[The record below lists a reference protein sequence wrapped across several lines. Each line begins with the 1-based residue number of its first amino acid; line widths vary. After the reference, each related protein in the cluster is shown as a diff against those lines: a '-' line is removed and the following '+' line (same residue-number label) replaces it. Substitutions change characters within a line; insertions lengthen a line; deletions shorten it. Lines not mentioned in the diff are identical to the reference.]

1 MTGAV
6 AGMRG
11 GLGRVLLT
19 AFMLLAI
26 VPLAV
31 VSYLAIQRVRRDMGQ
46 AAVER
51 VDIVADAGAARLR
64 AWANDQRCVLA
75 LLAASPVFEEAVRRG
90 DWRDACR
97 ALVGEGMESYSL
109 LTGEGEQVWCGEPAS
124 LPISVTVPVG
134 MGGVVLVGY
143 PSPSSLAAALNSAQE
158 GEGARVFLVDRA
170 GELLLSVSGG
180 EVRHAD
186 GRNCWLR
193 EVDAG
198 EGEGGGCGVYADA
211 DGRPVVG
218 AYRYLPDL
226 QVTLVVE
233 QPQELARAREDDL
246 AAMLIGST
254 LAVALLTTVLAA
266 VITRQL
272 TSPIV
277 HLTMSAVKIASGDLS
292 QRVEVNRRDE
302 IGILAQAFNIMA
314 AELQSLY
321 EDLERKVEERT
332 RQLTDANRQLR
343 FQAMQLA
350 LSAEVG
356 RVATSILD
364 PDLLLRRVTDLILD
378 SYAQVYGVRYVAIF
392 LRDELGEWLELQA
405 FAGQRE
411 GRLPSRVAVGGADG
425 IGQAAVDGESRI
437 ELVDGGE
444 EVVVP
449 LRIGSRVIGVLELWC
464 ALDEGP
470 GRPDLGVLQS
480 LGDQI
485 SVAIENARVYAA
497 EREAVE
503 RLSRLDHIR
512 LESLSV
518 GSRELATELN
528 TIIGFS
534 RLILK
539 EADGPLTDMQRAD
552 VVAIYKSGFKLMGL
566 IDNVL
571 TLSELESGALQPERR
586 PVELAALL
594 DGVLAAARQRL
605 VDMPV
610 EWRGEGPLPPVVGDA
625 ALLRQAIL
633 SLVLS
638 AAEQVMQGRVFLCT
652 AAVDDGGMAAVMY
665 VGGGDMSAE
674 EALLRA
680 TTTPEANGGL
690 EKTGVGLALARRIV
704 SLHGGQMWFLFD
716 AEQGWSSVVKLPAAS
731 ILDFYKETGR

>member
-1 MTGAV
+1 MLGVGGKDKVTRAI

-31 VSYLAIQRVRRDMGQ
+31 VSYLAIQRVRRDMGR

-51 VDIVADAGAARLR
+51 VDIVADARATRLR
-64 AWANDQRCVLA
+64 AWVSEQRCALA
-75 LLAASPVFEEAVRRG
+75 LLAASPVFEGAVRREDWDVACQALAKG
-90 DWRDACR
+90 DMLGYA
-97 ALVGEGMESYSL
+97 L
-109 LTGEGEQVWCGEPAS
+109 LTADAGKVGCGAEVS
-124 LPISVTVPVG
+124 FPISITVPVTDIT
-134 MGGVVLVGY
+134 LVGY
-143 PSPSSLAAALNSAQE
+143 PSPSSLAAVLDSDGDGE
-158 GEGARVFLVDRA
+158 GERVFLLDRG
-170 GELLLSVSGG
+170 GELLLSTTGHDLQR
-180 EVRHAD
+180 ED
-186 GRNCWLR
+186 GRNCWVTGAASGQGNGCGMY
-193 EVDAG
+193 VDASG
-198 EGEGGGCGVYADA
+198 Q
-211 DGRPVVG
+211 PVVG
-218 AYRYLPDL
+218 AYRYLPDVG
-226 QVTLVVE
+226 VTLVVE
-233 QPQELARAREDDL
+233 QPQEVARAREDDL

-277 HLTMSAVKIASGDLS
+277 RLTMSAVRIAGGDLS
-292 QRVEVNRRDE
+292 QRVKVNRRDE
-302 IGILAQAFNIMA
+302 IGILAQAFNIMT

-321 EDLERKVEERT
+321 GELERKVEERT
-332 RQLTDANRQLR
+332 KQLTEANQQLR

-364 PDLLLRRVTDLILD
+364 PDLLLSRVTELILD

-392 LRDELGEWLELQA
+392 LRDGLGEWVELQA
-405 FAGQRE
+405 FAGERE
-411 GRLPSRVAVGGADG
+411 GRSPSRVAVGDESAIGRVVADG
-425 IGQAAVDGESRI
+425 RPRI
-437 ELVDGGE
+437 EGGKKGE
-444 EVVVP
+444 EVVLP

-464 ALDEGP
+464 ALGEGP
-470 GRPDLGVLQS
+470 GKPDLGVLQS

-497 EREAVE
+497 ERAAVE
-503 RLSRLDHIR
+503 RLSKLDHVR
-512 LESLSV
+512 LQSLSV

-539 EADGPLTDMQRAD
+539 EADGPLNDMQRSD
-552 VVAIYKSGFKLMGL
+552 MVAIYKSGFKLMGL
-566 IDNVL
+566 IDNVV
-571 TLSELESGALQPERR
+571 TLSELESGAVQPERK
-586 PVELAALL
+586 PVDLAALL

-610 EWRGEGPLPPVVGDA
+610 EWRSEGPLPPVVGDA
-625 ALLRQAIL
+625 PLLRQAIL

-652 AAVDDGGMAAVMY
+652 GTVGDDGAAVMY
-665 VGGGDMSAE
+665 IGGGDMGAE
-674 EALLRA
+674 EALHKA

-704 SLHGGQMWFLFD
+704 SLHGGEMWFLFD
-716 AEQGWSSVVKLPAAS
+716 AEQGWSSVLKLPGAS
-731 ILDFYKETGR
+731 AER